1 MSDVGTSACFV
12 TSVCVF
18 AHILSGQEASLHL
31 MLEAETE
38 NTEDNEASLR
48 PRSMFTKQ
56 PCKSERHDTVIIDT
70 ALVRATV

>member
-38 NTEDNEASLR
+38 NTEGNQASLR
-48 PRSMFTKQ
+48 PRSVFTK
-56 PCKSERHDTVIIDT
+56 
-70 ALVRATV
+70 